1 MNQKREYTRNRILHS
16 TNLAYTNVKQSC
28 CLLTRHHILD
38 NRRHRNKKKTVQ
50 KKLTNF
56 PEYEMW
62 ASIRWCPFM
71 AYKLVFE
78 IITAKNGRRLLY
90 SSHNDVWM
98 SLLPCCNVFFLKL
111 SCFSTCSK
119 PKTEQNNKPRRADT
133 FATNLSPLGMGEW
146 INMAGNNTL
155 LFEVYHFINEI
166 NKTPLMNIYVSLLEL
181 FRQRIQNTWR
191 CGAFDETKFSI

>member
-1 MNQKREYTRNRILHS
+1 MLSSHTPSYSRQQTTPK
-16 TNLAYTNVKQSC
+16 
-28 CLLTRHHILD
+28 
-38 NRRHRNKKKTVQ
+38 Q
-50 KKLTNF
+50 KKNSPKKANQFSRIWNVGFNSLMSIYGIQIGFWNNNSKK
-56 PEYEMW
+56 W
-62 ASIRWCPFM
+62 AASFVFFTQWCLDVTSP
-71 AYKLVFE
+71 
-78 IITAKNGRRLLY
+78 LLQ
-90 SSHNDVWM
+90 
-98 SLLPCCNVFFLKL
+98 CFFLKL

-181 FRQRIQNTWR
+181 FRQRIQNTWQ